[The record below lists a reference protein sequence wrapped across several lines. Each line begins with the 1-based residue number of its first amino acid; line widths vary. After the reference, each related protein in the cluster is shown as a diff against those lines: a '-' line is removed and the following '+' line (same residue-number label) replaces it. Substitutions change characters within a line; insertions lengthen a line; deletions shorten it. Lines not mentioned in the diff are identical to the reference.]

1 MHARIVIC
9 GAISQYNNKVKV
21 RGPSNY
27 LSLLVNRATMEGM
40 VVMDYAKDYG
50 QATQEMVGWI
60 MQGKLT
66 SKEAIFEGIEN
77 FYETFGRLFP
87 GDKQGKLILKVI
99 E

>member
-1 MHARIVIC
+1 M
-9 GAISQYNNKVKV
+9 Q
-21 RGPSNY
+21 
-27 LSLLVNRATMEGM
+27 GM

-50 QATQEMVGWI
+50 QAAQEMAGQI
-60 MQGKLT
+60 MMQGKLT

-77 FYETFGRLFP
+77 FYETFGRLFS